1 MQTMPLTESNRI
13 LAGSPRLAG
22 AVNAGLLTSELP
34 VRQHNQAVRC
44 ATYLYANG
52 FLSQVPCAGDP
63 GGYVS
68 DQQMV
73 KMRTAE
79 AVEVLQ
85 AVKLLPAGL
94 FGWVLA
100 FALRWAFTLFLETL
114 IIDWMEH

>member
-1 MQTMPLTESNRI
+1 
-13 LAGSPRLAG
+13 
-22 AVNAGLLTSELP
+22 
-34 VRQHNQAVRC
+34 
-44 ATYLYANG
+44 
-52 FLSQVPCAGDP
+52 
-63 GGYVS
+63 
-68 DQQMV
+68 MV